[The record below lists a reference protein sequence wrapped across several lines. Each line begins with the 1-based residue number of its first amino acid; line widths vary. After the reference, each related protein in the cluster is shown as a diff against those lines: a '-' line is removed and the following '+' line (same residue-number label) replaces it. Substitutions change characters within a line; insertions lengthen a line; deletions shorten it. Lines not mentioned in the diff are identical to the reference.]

1 MKLNFREV
9 SDSGKSPDMTKA
21 RSDGLYLLL
30 LGAVVFVLL
39 GFAFENASS
48 DSMVDFKA
56 HFYTVRCLLQ
66 HGDPYKQSDML
77 RVYQAAE
84 GDHSPESVNAR
95 PTITRYPYLP
105 TVFLVTTP
113 FGMLPFGPAH
123 LLWMAA
129 NAGGL
134 ILASFLIW
142 HIGAK
147 WAPVLSGG
155 LICFMLANGELVL
168 AVGNATGITV
178 GLCAIAVWCFLE
190 DRLVAIGIVCLAIS
204 LALKP
209 QTVGLVWLYF
219 LVVGGAHRKRAQQT
233 LLVVVLVSIPVLLW
247 VTHVA
252 PNWMQ
257 ELHSNLVVCSEH
269 GDIND
274 PGPASK
280 GSHGL
285 AMVISLQAPLSLI
298 RDDPRFY
305 NPISYGICGAFVFVW
320 VLAIRRSRRAPAS
333 AWLALAA
340 ISGLTMLPVYHRR
353 MDAMLLLLSVPA
365 CAMLWAEGGRLAK
378 LALAVTATAFVL
390 TGDIPWAIIL
400 TMVSY
405 LHLPETELSR
415 QLVTVIQVAPI
426 PVILLVVSVFYL
438 CVYVRKPSATSR
450 K

>member
-1 MKLNFREV
+1 
-9 SDSGKSPDMTKA
+9 MTSA
-21 RSDGLYLLL
+21 RSDGMY
-30 LGAVVFVLL
+30 FVLL
-39 GFAFENASS
+39 GSLIFVLLGSAVENTSL

-66 HGDPYKQSDML
+66 HGDPYKQSDVL
-77 RVYQAAE
+77 QVYQAAE

-147 WAPVLSGG
+147 WAPLLSGG
-155 LICFMLANGELVL
+155 LICFMLANGELIL
-168 AVGNATGITV
+168 AVGNAAGITI
-178 GLCAIAVWCFLE
+178 GLCVVAVWCFLE
-190 DRLVAIGIVCLAIS
+190 DRLVAAGIVCLAIS
-204 LALKP
+204 LILKP
-209 QTVGLVWLYF
+209 QLVGLVWLYF
-219 LVVGGAHRKRAQQT
+219 LVAGGAHRRRALQT
-233 LLVVVLVSIPVLLW
+233 LLVTVLVSIPVLLW
-247 VTHVA
+247 VTHIA

-257 ELHSNLVVCSEH
+257 ELHSNLVVCSSH

-274 PGPASK
+274 PGPASR

-298 RDDPRFY
+298 RDDPRVY
-305 NPISYGICGAFVFVW
+305 NPISYGICGAFLFIW
-320 VLAIRRSRRAPAS
+320 VIATARSRRSAER

-353 MDAMLLLLSVPA
+353 MDAMLLLFAIPA
-365 CAMLWAEGGRLAK
+365 CARLWAEGGRLGKIAF
-378 LALAVTATAFVL
+378 AVTAIAFVL
-390 TGDIPWAIIL
+390 TGDIPSAIIL
-400 TMVSY
+400 AIVSKS
-405 LHLPETELSR
+405 HMANPEFSD
-415 QLVTVIQVAPI
+415 QIKAAVQVFPI
-426 PVILLVVSVFYL
+426 PLILLGISIFYL
-438 CVYVRKPSATSR
+438 WVYVQRTGENIAHQGG
-450 K
+450 